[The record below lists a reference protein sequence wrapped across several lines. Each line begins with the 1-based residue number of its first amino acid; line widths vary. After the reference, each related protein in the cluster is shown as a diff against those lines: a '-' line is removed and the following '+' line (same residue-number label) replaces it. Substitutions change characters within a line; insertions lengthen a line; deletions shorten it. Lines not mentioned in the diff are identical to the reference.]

1 MECKV
6 IKGFFK
12 LSNKTTY
19 NVGETIELSDS
30 EAKKMAKNGL
40 VELKIKEVKTKVKN
54 D

>member
-19 NVGETIELSDS
+19 NVGDKIELSDS
-30 EAKKMAKNGL
+30 EAKEMAKNGL
-40 VELKIKEVKTKVKN
+40 VEYKVKEVKTKVKN